1 MLKIRR
7 ANMRICLRGGYQW
20 EGGGYKE
27 RGSEGEYGGN
37 ILYTCM

>member
-1 MLKIRR
+1 MSGMLVP
-7 ANMRICLRGGYQW
+7 G

-27 RGSEGEYGGN
+27 RGPEGEYGGN